1 MVCENGDE
9 CCDEI
14 RIYHPAKRLVAVVA
28 EPNVDVNASAVLLTN
43 TKQHY
48 HEVLL
53 ATGSTAFAPPDTFCV
68 ASSSTS

>member
-14 RIYHPAKRLVAVVA
+14 GIYHPAKKLVAVV
-28 EPNVDVNASAVLLTN
+28 PGHNVELNASVVLLTN
-43 TKQHY
+43 TKQHC

-53 ATGSTAFAPPDTFCV
+53 VAGSTAFAPPDMFCV